1 MTQVAFLGIAIE
13 AGPGALVP
21 RAETELCGRVA
32 IAKLDQAGGALLVDV
47 CCGTGNLACAIA
59 AARPRV
65 HGWALDLTAPCVALA
80 RANVTRLGLGDRLQ
94 VGQGDLFAPLADQ
107 PLAGAVDLI
116 TANPPYLS
124 TARLAQRDDLA
135 GEPREAFD
143 GGPYGIALH
152 QRIAREALALLA
164 PGGWLV
170 MEFGAGQDRQLAHV
184 IARSRGYAAAELFPD
199 DTGTPRVVAAQR
211 LPA

>member
-1 MTQVAFLGIAIE
+1 MTEVQFLGVAIE

-21 RAETELCGRVA
+21 RAETELCGRIA
-32 IAKLDQAGGALLVDV
+32 IAKLDQSGGALLVDV

-80 RANVTRLGLGDRLQ
+80 RANVARLGLGDRLR
-94 VGQGDLFAPLADQ
+94 VEQGDLFAPLADQ

-116 TANPPYLS
+116 TANPPYIS

-143 GGPYGIALH
+143 GGPYGVALH
-152 QRIAREALALLA
+152 QRIARDALALLA

-184 IARSRGYAAAELFPD
+184 IARSRGYAAAELFSD